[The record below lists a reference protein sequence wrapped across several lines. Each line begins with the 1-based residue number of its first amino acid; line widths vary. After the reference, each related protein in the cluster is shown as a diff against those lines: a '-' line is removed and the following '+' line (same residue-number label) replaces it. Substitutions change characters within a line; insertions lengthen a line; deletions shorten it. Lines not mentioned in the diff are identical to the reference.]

1 LSKDSLNS
9 YLHKGVSKFKQNA
22 PFMSSAEK
30 QKKVAHLQKAHSKLK
45 AKGGKFEE
53 FEYGMH
59 EELDEEQ
66 LDELSKDSLNSYL
79 HKGVSK
85 FKQNAPF
92 MSSDEKQKKVAHLQK
107 THSKLK
113 AKGGKFEE
121 FEYGMNEE
129 EEEDVAP
136 WYKDKAEQDA
146 DKNKSPFKKKH
157 NPNRTPHDT
166 VKALAQKGM
175 PKKEAY

>member
-1 LSKDSLNS
+1 
-9 YLHKGVSKFKQNA
+9 
-22 PFMSSAEK
+22 
-30 QKKVAHLQKAHSKLK
+30 
-45 AKGGKFEE
+45 
-53 FEYGMH
+53 
-59 EELDEEQ
+59 

-85 FKQNAPF
+85 FKQNAAT
-92 MSSDEKQKKVAHLQK
+92 MSPAEKQKKVSHLQK
-107 THSKLK
+107 AHSKLK